1 MLEDVAAREGER
13 FWPPVLGLYTS
24 MVVAL
29 AYLRGNRIQAE
40 LGETFG
46 VPGPTISRA
55 VAWVTPRLGQV
66 LEEFVPTAE
75 DLDEEVVYVVE
86 ATLLACWSWAWYPGL
101 FSGKHETTG
110 MNVQVACTLD
120 GRLAWI
126 PDPVPGARHD
136 SYCLNASGVL
146 DTLDPGSWI
155 GDKGYVGN
163 DMLTPAKKTRER
175 ELHEGQ
181 KHFNTQVNKIR

>member
-1 MLEDVAAREGER
+1 LDRLCVELDRLCVMLEDVAAREGER

-29 AYLRGNRIQAE
+29 AYLRGNRIRPE

-46 VPGPTISRA
+46 VSGPTISRA

-86 ATLLACWSWAWYPGL
+86 ATLLPCWSWAWYPDL

-126 PDPVPGARHD
+126 WDLGPGPRRPPRLLLPERLR
-136 SYCLNASGVL
+136 S
-146 DTLDPGSWI
+146 PGHP
-155 GDKGYVGN
+155 GPRFVD
-163 DMLTPAKKTRER
+163 R
-175 ELHEGQ
+175 
-181 KHFNTQVNKIR
+181 

>member
-86 ATLLACWSWAWYPGL
+86 ATLLPCWSWAWYPDL

-126 PDPVPGARHD
+126 WDLGPGPRRPPRLLLPERLR
-136 SYCLNASGVL
+136 S
-146 DTLDPGSWI
+146 PGHP
-155 GDKGYVGN
+155 GPRFVD
-163 DMLTPAKKTRER
+163 R
-175 ELHEGQ
+175 
-181 KHFNTQVNKIR
+181 